1 VLWFLDRTQTD
12 GSTSNCTV

>member
-12 GSTSNCTV
+12 GSTTNCTV